1 MADLVNLFNHAVE
14 GAVAAFVA
22 VMVYVGTRYHESKKL
37 KYNLADMLSAELAS
51 LDNAIRG
58 PRMSR
63 AVVPADYGVL
73 DMPREAYDGLVNSG
87 NIAHFD
93 RKLQIR
99 FQKFYAYERKRQ
111 YGEMESE
118 IVDLLAEIDR
128 FQNKNSRLY
137 KRAFGWLKRF
147 VGRLS
152 RKHHA

>member
-1 MADLVNLFNHAVE
+1 MNLFNRAVE
-14 GAVAAFVA
+14 GAVAVFVA
-22 VMVYVGTRYHESKKL
+22 VIVYVGTRYHESKKL
-37 KYNLADMLSAELAS
+37 KYNLADMLSVELAS
-51 LDNAIRG
+51 LDKAIRG
-58 PRMSR
+58 PRMNR
-63 AVVPADYGVL
+63 AVMSADYDVL

-128 FQNKNSRLY
+128 FQNKNNRLH
-137 KRAFGWLKRF
+137 KRAFGWFKRL
-147 VGRLS
+147 VDRLS
-152 RKHHA
+152 RKHYT